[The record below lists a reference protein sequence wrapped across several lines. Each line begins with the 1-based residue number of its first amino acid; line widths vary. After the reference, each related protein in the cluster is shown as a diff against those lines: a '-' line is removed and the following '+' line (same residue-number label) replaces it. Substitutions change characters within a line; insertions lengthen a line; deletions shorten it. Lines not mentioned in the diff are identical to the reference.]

1 MSQASADTMA
11 TILGAASLWKGG
23 GKAAE
28 VDCAMASVELGQ
40 YWKGSFGDGV
50 RVDYGTGHEAS
61 FLMWL
66 FGLFQAGVMSG
77 EDDLREC
84 ATAVIPTYLSVVAR
98 LIHEYSL
105 EPAGSHGAWSLDDY
119 QYVPFLL
126 GAAQLK
132 GHSNVKPKSALNE
145 DVVEWGVRDY
155 LFLRAMETVKRT
167 KVGSSFAEMA
177 PLLHDICLIESW
189 DRVSKGLLSMFE
201 EEILGKFPVAQHFL
215 FGSLLSAQ
223 EWSDAAVEEHRIACV
238 RRQKMIAGE
247 CSPHES
253 DEEAAKATVPAPLK
267 GLALLTAMRRTDDAD
282 PFLKHFGQRRPNAA
296 KKPQV
301 GAFPGRSSGH
311 LSHSSSTAGQPPM
324 PTPFPSKGNNVE
336 TKGSQAKVAHELLKG
351 GSGIKIGGWE
361 LKSQKRHMS
370 SQSEIEG
377 MEHFGIDFSVPEM
390 IFGSNS
396 MQLINEA
403 CAVNI
408 TFNAVDALKRCR
420 LDADVKGRE
429 VLQLPIADQ
438 WERRTK
444 GLPDNVKVH
453 TKEYHYDWTY
463 TTDYKG
469 TWEMGGAREMNS
481 KDGSFLRHLEGIVVS
496 PLFLFT
502 FVIT

>member
-1 MSQASADTMA
+1 MSQASTDTMA
-11 TILGAASLWKGG
+11 TIVGGAASSLWKGG
-23 GKAAE
+23 GKTAE
-28 VDCAMASVELGQ
+28 DVDCAMASVELGQ

-77 EDDLREC
+77 EDALREC
-84 ATAVIPTYLSVVAR
+84 ATAIIPTYLSVVAR

-132 GHSNVKPKSALNE
+132 GHAHVKPKSALNE
-145 DVVEWGVRDY
+145 DILEWGVRDY

-167 KVGSSFAEMA
+167 KVGSTFAEMA

-201 EEILGKFPVAQHFL
+201 EEVLGKFPVAQHFL

-223 EWSDAAVEEHRIACV
+223 EWSDAAVEEHRTARV
-238 RRQKMIAGE
+238 RRQKVLAGE
-247 CSPHES
+247 CSVNEG

-267 GLALLTAMRRTDDAD
+267 GLALLTAMKRTDDAD
-282 PFLKHFGQRRPNAA
+282 PFLKHFGQRRPSA

-301 GAFPGRSSGH
+301 GGGGGFPGRSSSSH
-311 LSHSSSTAGQPPM
+311 LSHSSSMAGQAPM
-324 PTPFPSKGNNVE
+324 PTPFPSKGNSLE
-336 TKGSQAKVAHELLKG
+336 TKGSSQAKVAHELLKG
-351 GSGIKIGGWE
+351 GCGIKIGGWE

-377 MEHFGIDFSVPEM
+377 MEHYLGVDFSVPEM

-396 MQLINEA
+396 MQLIHEA
-403 CAVNI
+403 CGVNI
-408 TFNAVDALKRCR
+408 TFNAVEALKRCR
-420 LDADVKGRE
+420 LDADVKGRQ

-444 GLPDNVKVH
+444 GLPENVKVQ

-469 TWEMGGAREMNS
+469 TWEMGGVREMNS
-481 KDGSFLRHLEGIVVS
+481 KDGSFLHNLEGMYS
-496 PLFLFT
+496 R
-502 FVIT
+502 